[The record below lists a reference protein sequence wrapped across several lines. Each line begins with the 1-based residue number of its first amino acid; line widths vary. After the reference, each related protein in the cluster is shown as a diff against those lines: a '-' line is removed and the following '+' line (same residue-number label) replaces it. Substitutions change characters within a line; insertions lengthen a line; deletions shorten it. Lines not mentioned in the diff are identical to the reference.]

1 MQTTEWKCKWLARQR
16 NGLVC
21 IYALYDCAR
30 PDETHFESSYVLNG
44 WIVNNNLISHLMRCI
59 ALHSNDMITSLWQLF
74 VSICTHVIICYSV
87 RFWHTNTVRISWLA
101 PRSCRLL
108 SNVFTF
114 VYIYVCNHIKYA
126 RIFALFRAC
135 EILYDIWNHWVQS
148 HKE

>member
-21 IYALYDCAR
+21 IHVLYECAR

-44 WIVNNNLISHLMRCI
+44 WIVDKNLISNLMRCI
-59 ALHSNDMITSLWQLF
+59 ALQWHDHIA
-74 VSICTHVIICYSV
+74 VAVV
-87 RFWHTNTVRISWLA
+87 RFDMYACYHLLFRSFLA
-101 PRSCRLL
+101 YKHCANQLACTPRSCRLL

-135 EILYDIWNHWVQS
+135 EILYDIWNHWIQS